1 MVAHKKY
8 GAISRTAIAAIVIVI
23 VVVAAFGSYE
33 YYLTTLPK
41 KPAAPTLSG
50 SITVV
55 AQAGENDAALA
66 QIAKNFEELHPG
78 VTINIVSI
86 SFGNALT
93 DYLTAFSE
101 NQDAYD
107 IIYFPNIGWLG
118 KLQPYLLNL
127 TPYIN
132 NPEYFPPSYNW
143 SDIMP
148 SMLDQFKFGNT
159 LYAIPY
165 LGDVM
170 MFYYI
175 PSYFN
180 NVTNQELFKQ
190 EYGYNLPNPGNT
202 TITLQQLVD
211 IANFFN
217 GKHGAKYGIVMMN
230 DAVAD
235 DMTETF
241 TALFAAPRVSMDSVY
256 GPVTPPYDELFTS
269 NGEFLSNTT
278 IFRQTLNY
286 FAALENDSANE
297 FNSGFLTTPETFATG
312 VAPMML
318 YWTPA
323 MLSLQNSSIKGQWA
337 IAKAFPGGVSNL
349 GGVAFGIYKYT
360 KNLPLALAFL
370 AFATSPNQSVYYMTL
385 DDLLPCRYSMFT
397 YAIQHGIFP
406 ASDLKA
412 MESYMSNAVM
422 GEPNI
427 PNWPPVLAYLQGE
440 IPLIAYGK
448 ITPAQAANAITLYA
462 ESQGY
467 KIYNGTG

>member
-1 MVAHKKY
+1 MNEKLK
-8 GAISRTAIAAIVIVI
+8 GISRTATVAIIIVIIVI
-23 VVVAAFGSYE
+23 AGIAGGYE
-33 YYLTTLPK
+33 YYLSTLPK
-41 KPAAPTLSG
+41 KPKAPVLSG

-55 AQAGENDAALA
+55 AQAGENDAALE
-66 QIAKNFEELHPG
+66 QIAKNFEAMHPG

-118 KLQPYLLNL
+118 KLEPYLLNL

-143 SDIMP
+143 SDILP
-148 SMLDQFKFGNT
+148 SMLDQFKVGNT

-175 PSYFN
+175 PSYFTN
-180 NVTNQELFKQ
+180 KTNQMLFEQ
-190 EYGYNLPNPGNT
+190 EYGYPLPNPGNQ

-235 DMTETF
+235 DMTETL

-256 GPVTPPYDELFTS
+256 GPVTPPYGDLFTS
-269 NGEFLSNTT
+269 NGELLTNTS
-278 IFRQTLNY
+278 IFIQTLAD

-312 VAPMML
+312 VAPMMI

-323 MLSLQNSSIKGQWA
+323 LISLQKSPIAGQWA
-337 IAKAFPGGVSNL
+337 VAKTFVGGVSNL

-370 AFATSPNQSVYYMTL
+370 AYATSENASVYYMTM
-385 DDLLPCRYSMFT
+385 DDLIPFRYSMFR

-406 ASDLKA
+406 AWVATAVENYL
-412 MESYMSNAVM
+412 SNAVQ
-422 GEPNI
+422 GQPNL

-440 IPLIAYGK
+440 VPLVAEGK
-448 ITPAQAANAITLYA
+448 ITAAQAASAISAYA
-462 ESQGY
+462 ETQGF
-467 KIYNGTG
+467 KIYNGSS

>member
-1 MVAHKKY
+1 MQHKRLKS
-8 GAISRTAIAAIVIVI
+8 ISKMTNAAIIIIIIVI
-23 VVVAAFGSYE
+23 IAVAGGYE
-33 YYLTTLPK
+33 YYVTTLPK
-41 KPAAPTLSG
+41 KPVAPVLTG

-55 AQAGENDAALA
+55 AQAGENDAALE
-66 QIAKNFEELHPG
+66 QIAKNFEAQHPG

-118 KLQPYLLNL
+118 KLEPYLLNL
-127 TPYIN
+127 TPYTN
-132 NPEYFPPSYNW
+132 NPEYFPSSYNW
-143 SDIMP
+143 SDILP
-148 SMLDQFKFGNT
+148 SMLNQFKFGNT

-175 PSYFN
+175 PSYFTN
-180 NVTNQELFKQ
+180 TTNQMLFKQ
-190 EYGYNLPNPGNT
+190 EYGYNLPNPGNQ

-217 GKHGAKYGIVMMN
+217 GQHGAKYGIVMMN

-235 DMTETF
+235 DMTETL

-256 GPVTPPYDELFTS
+256 GQVTPPYGELFTS
-269 NGEFLSNTT
+269 NGQLLTNTT
-278 IFRQTLNY
+278 IFVQTLND

-323 MLSLQNSSIKGQWA
+323 MLSLQKSPIAGQWA
-337 IAKAFPGGVSNL
+337 IAKTFVGGVSNL
-349 GGVAFGIYKYT
+349 GGVAFGVYKYT

-370 AFATSPNQSVYYMTL
+370 EYATSENASVYYMTM
-385 DDLLPCRYSMFT
+385 DDLLPFRYSMFA
-397 YAIQHGIFP
+397 YGIQHGIFP
-406 ASDLKA
+406 ASDLTA
-412 MESYMSNAVM
+412 MENYLSNAVQ
-422 GEPNI
+422 GEPNL
-427 PNWPPVLAYLQGE
+427 PNWPPLLSYLQGE
-440 IPLIAYGK
+440 IPLIASGK
-448 ITPAQAANAITLYA
+448 ITAAQAASSITSYA
-462 ESQGY
+462 ETQGF
-467 KIYNGTG
+467 KIYAGPS